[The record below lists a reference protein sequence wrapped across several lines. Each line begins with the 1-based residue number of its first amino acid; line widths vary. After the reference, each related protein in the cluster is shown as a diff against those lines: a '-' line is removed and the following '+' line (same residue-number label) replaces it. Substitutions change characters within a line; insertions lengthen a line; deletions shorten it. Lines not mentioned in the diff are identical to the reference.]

1 MVDAAN
7 ESSLDRSVDGPVDA
21 GQAVRELLG

>member
-1 MVDAAN
+1 MIDAAH

-21 GQAVRELLG
+21 GQVGRELLG